1 MKRFFDFIVSL
12 PLLII
17 AFPLI
22 ALSALFVYLSDLKN
36 PLYVPERVGLNKK
49 IFNMFKIRSMLQN
62 ADQSGVD
69 STSASDARITPMGRF
84 IRKFKVDELSQLFN
98 VVRGDMS
105 LVGPR
110 PNIKKETDLYT
121 REEETLL
128 SVRPGITDFSSIV
141 FSDEGDILADYSD
154 PDIAYNQLIRP
165 GKGRLGVFYV
175 ENHNLIIDILVIFI
189 TVLSIIS
196 RKSSLIALVA
206 LLRKIGAPENLLIL
220 ASRNSK
226 LQPEPPLGAQSLV
239 TSREL

>member
-1 MKRFFDFIVSL
+1 MKRFFDLIVSL

-17 AFPLI
+17 ALPLI

-36 PLYVPERVGLNKK
+36 PLYIPERVGLNKK

-69 STSASDARITPMGRF
+69 STSASDARITLMGRF

-121 REEETLL
+121 REL
-128 SVRPGITDFSSIV
+128 
-141 FSDEGDILADYSD
+141 
-154 PDIAYNQLIRP
+154 
-165 GKGRLGVFYV
+165 
-175 ENHNLIIDILVIFI
+175 
-189 TVLSIIS
+189 
-196 RKSSLIALVA
+196 
-206 LLRKIGAPENLLIL
+206 
-220 ASRNSK
+220 
-226 LQPEPPLGAQSLV
+226 
-239 TSREL
+239 